1 MNGCFL
7 FGKDLTL
14 KENEKRRPLPLEPS
28 PSGSWDN
35 GKADNSLQFQSQ
47 AKLNTFYFSSL
58 QFSQNLTP
66 MKRKLQ
72 AGLFLNLLCPMMP
85 VGSNL
90 LALLKENPNNPIRR
104 LVAVPCKHIAD
115 DIEDESS
122 DHNGSWW
129 WTSNGTSNGQNNGTD
144 QSPAAGSSQ
153 IHSRQ
158 KCSQASPTTNPVK
171 LETTMDVDKKN
182 CPLKDRR
189 GLSSSFPTQ
198 NIAMQETRGLSGSTV

>member
-47 AKLNTFYFSSL
+47 AKLNTFYFRSL

-72 AGLFLNLLCPMMP
+72 AQAGLFLNLLCPMP

-115 DIEDESS
+115 DIDHVFIIVSIRMPQTRLVLILDLCNKLIKFGMRKYSQTLCIVTSS
-122 DHNGSWW
+122 ITKHVIDIACTVGW
-129 WTSNGTSNGQNNGTD
+129 
-144 QSPAAGSSQ
+144 
-153 IHSRQ
+153 
-158 KCSQASPTTNPVK
+158 
-171 LETTMDVDKKN
+171 KK
-182 CPLKDRR
+182 P
-189 GLSSSFPTQ
+189 
-198 NIAMQETRGLSGSTV
+198 I